1 MPDVS
6 QAHESP
12 VLVEGKNC
20 WRKAQASQAAFLVD
34 ADAYFTAFADAV
46 AQARESILIIGWD
59 IDSRTQILEAGNTAG
74 LPPHLGDLLNTVVS
88 RRRGL
93 HAHLLGWDYAMIYF
107 FEREPFPVY
116 KLGWRTHRRVH
127 FHLDG
132 KHPVGASQH
141 QKIVVVDDSIA
152 FVGGLDLT
160 IRRWDTSSHDVN
172 NPLRVDPAGEP
183 YSPFH
188 DVQMMVQG
196 EVAASLGDLA
206 RERWF
211 RATGKQLAPPRH
223 RNPELWPA
231 GVPVDLR
238 DTWIAVART
247 APAYDTQPLITEVES
262 LHLDLIAAARRWIY
276 IENQYFTSSLLADAL
291 ARRLQEADGPEVVM
305 VLPEKQSGWLEEV
318 TMGVLRARVLH
329 RLAEA
334 DQHGRLRVYYPKIPC
349 LGEKCLGLHSKIL
362 IVDDS
367 MMRLGSANMSNRSMR
382 FDSECDLALEAGDR
396 QDTRAAIERF
406 RNRLLGEHLA
416 TTPERVAAS
425 LHEKGS
431 LIAAVESLSGGERSL
446 APLQVELPESLDHL
460 VPEADLL
467 DPETPLVPEEV
478 VKRVI
483 PEELHS
489 TGNRR
494 LLQSAIILFAL
505 SALAAAWYWTPLGQW
520 LNVRELVRLA
530 TSFADHPLAPA
541 IVLATYVLG
550 SLVMLPVS
558 LLIVA
563 TAITFG
569 PLWGF
574 LYALTGS
581 LLGAA
586 VTFGVGHA
594 IGRDALQRLG
604 ESRLKRLSQRL
615 AKRGILAIALVR
627 IVPVAPFSVVNLM
640 AGASHIRLLDF
651 MIGTLLGMA
660 PGILAISAFGGSLMQ
675 VIRNPGPK
683 SIAFLAGVALAIG
696 LAVLWV
702 RRWLD
707 KGEGHEKEA
716 ALERRPNA

>member
-1 MPDVS
+1 MPEVS

-12 VLVEGKNC
+12 VLVAGKNC

-34 ADAYFTAFADAV
+34 ADAYFSAFADAV

-59 IDSRTQILEAGNTAG
+59 IDSRTRILAADNAAG

-93 HAHLLGWDYAMIYF
+93 HAHLLGWDYAMIYL
-107 FEREPFPVY
+107 FEREHFPVF
-116 KLGWRTHRRVH
+116 KLGWRTHRRIH

-160 IRRWDTSSHDVN
+160 IRRWDTSSHEVN

-206 RERWF
+206 RERWL
-211 RATGKQLAPPRH
+211 RATGEQLAPPRH
-223 RNPELWPA
+223 RNPDLWPA

-238 DTWIAVART
+238 DATIAIART

-291 ARRLQEADGPEVVM
+291 ARRLQEAEGPEVVM

-318 TMGVLRARVLH
+318 TMGVLRARVLR
-329 RLAEA
+329 RLEEA

-349 LGEKCLGLHSKIL
+349 LGEKCLGLHSKVL

-367 MMRLGSANMSNRSMR
+367 MLRLGSANMSNRSMR

-396 QDTRAAIERF
+396 QDIRAAIERF
-406 RNRLLGEHLA
+406 RNRLLGEHLGIG
-416 TTPERVAAS
+416 PERVAAS

-431 LIAAVESLSGGERSL
+431 LIAAVESLSGGARSL
-446 APLQVELPESLDHL
+446 APLHVELPESLDHL

-494 LLQSAIILFAL
+494 LLQSAILLFAL

-660 PGILAISAFGGSLMQ
+660 PGILAISAFGGSLMH
-675 VIRNPGPK
+675 VIRHPGPK